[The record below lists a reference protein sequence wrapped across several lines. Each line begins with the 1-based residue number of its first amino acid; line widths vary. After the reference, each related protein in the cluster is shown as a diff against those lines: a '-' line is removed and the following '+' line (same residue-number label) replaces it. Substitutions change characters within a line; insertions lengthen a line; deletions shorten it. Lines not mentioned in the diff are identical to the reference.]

1 MWLFRLVSVVFILC
15 FGSSASAECAWI
27 LWTQEVEMYAE
38 SSRSP
43 MPGMHREQ
51 SEWRIFHVV
60 QTMLECQKELA
71 SFIDRE
77 QRLENKPFTIPKENK
92 GSVYKKYANP
102 RPGEL
107 SSTIDYL
114 LCLPDTVD
122 PRERKQ

>member
-1 MWLFRLVSVVFILC
+1 
-15 FGSSASAECAWI
+15 
-27 LWTQEVEMYAE
+27 
-38 SSRSP
+38 

-122 PRERKQ
+122 PRVPKR